1 MAEKK
6 KPENKAQKMKPETKA
21 AAPKKAD
28 KAIDWEAMPEEVVVL
43 GTKAGKLK
51 EGHPYPVTKATAKL
65 LVTKGTA
72 KLK

>member
-1 MAEKK
+1 MAEEK

-21 AAPKKAD
+21 AAPKKVA
-28 KAIDWEAMPEEVVVL
+28 KAIDWEAVPEEVIVL

-51 EGHPYPVTKATAKL
+51 EGQEYLVTKATAKI
-65 LVTKGTA
+65 LVPKGVA

>member
-21 AAPKKAD
+21 APKKVA
-28 KAIDWEAMPEEVVVL
+28 KAIDWEAMPEKVTVL
-43 GTKAGKLK
+43 GVKAGKLK
-51 EGHPYPVTKATAKL
+51 EGQPYSVTKATAKL
-65 LVTKGTA
+65 LVEKGTA

>member
-21 AAPKKAD
+21 APKKAA
-28 KAIDWEAMPEEVVVL
+28 KAIAWDGMPEKVTVL
-43 GTKAGKLK
+43 GVKAGKLK
-51 EGHPYPVTKATAKL
+51 EGQAYLVTKATAKL
-65 LVTKGTA
+65 LVEKGTA